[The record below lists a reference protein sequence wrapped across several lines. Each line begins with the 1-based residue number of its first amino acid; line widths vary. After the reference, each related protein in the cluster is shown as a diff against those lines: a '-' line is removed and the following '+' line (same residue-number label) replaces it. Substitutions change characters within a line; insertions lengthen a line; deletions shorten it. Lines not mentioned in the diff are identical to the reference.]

1 MFQRTSCMHIWAN
14 QSAIDRP
21 GGQSGGS
28 MCMVQHMATTL
39 IGGRARACGWNW
51 KGQIKYSIFP
61 KGANQRTFLPIR
73 ARIDWYIGLYIYMH
87 AHVQRTHVRMHMKGQ
102 IKCTNFMP
110 GANQNARNPSQKCAW
125 KWFGRIFWGFLEK
138 INTTCTRWY
147 RCQTIWN
154 RNNKKPQNS
163 N

>member
-1 MFQRTSCMHIWAN
+1 MFQCTNAHMG

-39 IGGRARACGWNW
+39 IGGRARACGW
-51 KGQIKYSIFP
+51 
-61 KGANQRTFLPIR
+61 KGANQMLHISKRGQSTYVFAIR
-73 ARIDWYIGLYIYMH
+73 ARYRLVLYWF
-87 AHVQRTHVRMHMKGQ
+87 AHCICAHVRMQ
-102 IKCTNFMP
+102 
-110 GANQNARNPSQKCAW
+110 GANQMHKLHAGPNQNARNPSQNCAW

>member
-1 MFQRTSCMHIWAN
+1 MFHGLRVHMHIWAN

-61 KGANQRTFLPIR
+61 KGANQRTFLSI
-73 ARIDWYIGLYIYMH
+73 AHVRIDGTGL
-87 AHVQRTHVRMHMKGQ
+87 VCTLCEFEVRMHVKGQ